1 MVKMQCYVKSHPY
14 SALHPFGNF
23 SLLREAH
30 GLMQLLDTLGREKM
44 QKDLQ
49 HLSGPEDASIGTEGQ
64 SYELVVQQQ
73 QSVGAIG
80 CTALHIQI

>member
-1 MVKMQCYVKSHPY
+1 
-14 SALHPFGNF
+14 
-23 SLLREAH
+23 
-30 GLMQLLDTLGREKM
+30 MQLLDTLWLMEGQKM

-73 QSVGAIG
+73 QSVGAVG
-80 CTALHIQI
+80 CTALHIQIWCVPAMTMTNY